1 MNINHIATKLVALQ
15 IQLNNKF
22 FSQYKTVGDVLD
34 NTWPRSAMIV
44 ELVEMIEHI
53 GWEYWKK
60 PEFKVKVEDISKI
73 NNSCD
78 IDHNNPTQRKIMQA
92 RMELIDVLHFYI
104 SDLQKRVISHNLT
117 SNNDT
122 PWLQYEEKLEYDSV
136 VDVIENFLTHL
147 NEPDYDEYLKVSKS
161 SPVFCEEDFY
171 NMMRLMSSGTIN
183 RSEFNMQLAKLFSS
197 LGMGVELVERLYVGK
212 NGLNH
217 FRRSMGEGKVG
228 CSYQRIWVS
237 GKEDNEHLSELI
249 YDKKVVDF
257 NTPEKVSLS
266 LKEVYEEIHSYNLQ
280 FT

>member
-1 MNINHIATKLVALQ
+1 MALQ

-22 FSQYKTVGDVLD
+22 FSQYETVGDVLD

-44 ELVEMIEHI
+44 ELVEMIDHI

-60 PEFKVKVEDISKI
+60 PEFKVKVGDIFEI
-73 NNSCD
+73 NSGN
-78 IDHNNPTQRKIMQA
+78 IDHHNPTQRKIMQA

-147 NEPDYDEYLKVSKS
+147 NEPDCDEYLKASKS

-171 NMMRLMSSGTIN
+171 NMVRLMSSYTIN
-183 RSEFNMQLAKLFSS
+183 RSEFNIQLTKLFSS
-197 LGMGVELVERLYVGK
+197 LGMSVDLVERLYVGK

-257 NTPEKVSLS
+257 NTPEKVSIR
-266 LKEVYEEIHSYNLQ
+266 LKEVYEEIHS
-280 FT
+280 

>member
-1 MNINHIATKLVALQ
+1 MDINHIATNLVALQ

-22 FSQYKTVGDVLD
+22 FSQYNTVGDVLQ
-34 NTWPRSAMIV
+34 NTWPRSSMIV

-60 PEFKVKVEDISKI
+60 PEFKVKVEDIFKI
-73 NNSCD
+73 NSGD

-122 PWLQYEEKLEYDSV
+122 PWSQYEEKLEYDSV

-147 NEPDYDEYLKVSKS
+147 NEPDYDEYLKASKS

-171 NMMRLMSSGTIN
+171 NMVRLMSSYTIN
-183 RSEFNMQLAKLFSS
+183 RSEFNIQLAKLFSS
-197 LGMGVELVERLYVGK
+197 LGMSVDLVERLYVGK

-257 NTPEKVSLS
+257 NTPEKVSIR
-266 LKEVYEEIHSYNLQ
+266 LKEVYEEIHS
-280 FT
+280 